1 MLLMECK
8 DLNVLKKKQIQTSL
22 VVQWLKTLLS
32 QFRGHRLNLWS
43 GNQVP
48 YAAAKTWYSQ
58 INNKQISKLKKC
70 IVIVPR
76 LHG

>member
-32 QFRGHRLNLWS
+32 QFTGHRLNLWS